1 MSEPTY
7 SKTNLDNFITNY
19 TYFNGSLNAYTTL
32 LNEFTE
38 QVNTLLSHG
47 SGSNVTQI
55 ITETNRDYLKT
66 KNGLLIAMDRSH
78 GESDFSA
85 NKLNDIGGT
94 NYFYVD
100 PSVMVA
106 SDISFGPTGGS
117 KEFKEGKIIQGG
129 LDDLEFSVDNLISG
143 VSGEYLADA
152 NIDAS
157 FVTNNSGCIM
167 SDLYACDSYA
177 KMNNKLYYGL
187 TKDDTSGCYC
197 YIFNS
202 HPLNS
207 ATATITSVP
216 ATLPSGKNI
225 SYLGIMFDNTLCSLK
240 ESIYS
245 DNFDNIYGI
254 NSGVTQ
260 IYDISSGQANCNKFT
275 GSGPH
280 NIRIDTLDV
289 NGVCTTKGPT

>member
-7 SKTNLDNFITNY
+7 STTNLENFIKDYTN
-19 TYFNGSLNAYTTL
+19 FNDSLNEYTTL

-47 SGSNVTQI
+47 SGSNATQI
-55 ITETNRDYLKT
+55 ITETTRDYLKT

-78 GESDFSA
+78 DESDFSA
-85 NKLNDIGGT
+85 NKLNDISET

-106 SDISFGPTGGS
+106 SDISFGPPGGS

-157 FVTNNSGCIM
+157 FITNNSGCIM

-177 KMNNKLYYGL
+177 KMTNKLYYGL
-187 TKDDTSGCYC
+187 NKDDTNACSC
-197 YIFNS
+197 YIFDDPPTTS
-202 HPLNS
+202 V
-207 ATATITSVP
+207 TATITSAP
-216 ATLPSGKNI
+216 ASDASGQKI
-225 SYLGIMFDNTLCSLK
+225 SYLGIMFDNTLCSL
-240 ESIYS
+240 EHYNYS
-245 DNFDNIYGI
+245 ANFIDMYGSY
-254 NSGVTQ
+254 NGVNE
-260 IYDISSGQANCNKFT
+260 IHVISSGQTNCNKFT
-275 GSGPH
+275 GSGPY
-280 NIRIDTLDV
+280 NIRINTLDA
-289 NGVCTTKGPT
+289 NNECKLKS